1 MRKTTLLTL
10 AALLLIAGGAAAFFA
25 RAYVG
30 DLGLVRDLS
39 RAFMEDLQFKDF
51 RSSKLY
57 SHPLDQDRLD
67 IGRTLERLFL
77 AKPEFVDIKDFELVR
92 AEKDSTGR
100 RAKVLVRTRYK
111 LLNKDQDLRE
121 GELILYWI
129 LRHPQC
135 PLGGECAPQG
145 RCIDEGGALMHP
157 PDPEADKQSRAKP
170 PPQLAADAAPRTEDT
185 YACNPADPPRW
196 FMNLDSTLKEKD
208 YQ

>member
-10 AALLLIAGGAAAFFA
+10 LTALVLLLGAAFFVA
-25 RAYVG
+25 RSYLG
-30 DLGLVRDLS
+30 DAALVRDLS

-51 RSSKLY
+51 RSSQLY

-92 AEKDSTGR
+92 VDKDSTEQ

-111 LLNKDQDLRE
+111 LLNKDAELRE
-121 GELILYWI
+121 GEVILYWI
-129 LRHPQC
+129 KRHPDC
-135 PLGGECAPQG
+135 PLGGSCAPDL
-145 RCIDEGGALMHP
+145 RCVDETGALMHK
-157 PDPEADKQSRAKP
+157 PEEKDKDKKDERPK
-170 PPQLAADAAPRTEDT
+170 QLAADHDPKTEDT
-185 YACNPADPPRW
+185 WACDANAAPRW
-196 FMNLDSTLKEKD
+196 FMNLDSTLKEKE